1 MPAMTEMTGPRCL
14 EQLVLY
20 QCLFELLWRDS
31 QNNNVVVLK
40 SFEAGTEPET
50 ISGIFGA
57 TLGINLDNT
66 KTVGTLHLLTKA
78 VKNGP
83 PHMPCA
89 QHMYRSHK
97 QSFMYE

>member
-1 MPAMTEMTGPRCL
+1 MQSDAGHDRDDRAAMSF

-40 SFEAGTEPET
+40 SFEAGTDPET

-66 KTVGTLHLLTKA
+66 KTFGTLHLLTKA

-83 PHMPCA
+83 PPYA
-89 QHMYRSHK
+89 LRPTYVPLS
-97 QSFMYE
+97 